1 MTDDLASLRKEL
13 LDQFADLRSKVRR
26 LRLPL
31 GLHSK
36 CSQQYRVLHQDVVS
50 CVQPSWKLH
59 FARTNPT
66 TGEIEALHTDV
77 NRVLERQNELEIRL
91 IVLEEAKP

>member
-13 LDQFADLRSKVRR
+13 LDQFADLRSKVRG
-26 LRLPL
+26 LPTFGASL
-31 GLHSK
+31 EVLHSNI
-36 CSQQYRVLHQDVVS
+36 RVLHQDVRELRS
-50 CVQPSWKLH
+50 AINE